1 MARTLPTTDKRNRFD
16 KVNWLTEVQGMPA
29 ARLLE
34 ELVGAMS
41 EEEFE
46 GCFNWICQ
54 VHDMPRDQAEMEDLL
69 DER

>member
-1 MARTLPTTDKRNRFD
+1 MATTLPTTDKRTRFD
-16 KVNWLTEVQGMPA
+16 KVNWLTEHQGMPA

-46 GCFNWICQ
+46 GCFKWICQ
-54 VHDMPRDQAEMEDLL
+54 CHDLPRDEDEIKYN
-69 DER
+69 D

>member
-1 MARTLPTTDKRNRFD
+1 MAKSLPTTDKRNRYE

-54 VHDMPRDQAEMEDLL
+54 IHDMPRDQEEEADLQS
-69 DER
+69 

>member
-1 MARTLPTTDKRNRFD
+1 
-16 KVNWLTEVQGMPA
+16 MPA
-29 ARLLE
+29 PRVLE

-54 VHDMPRDQAEMEDLL
+54 VHDLPRNEEEVKDLA
-69 DER
+69 

>member
-1 MARTLPTTDKRNRFD
+1 MANTLPSNDQRNRFD
-16 KVNWLTEVQGMPA
+16 KVNWLTETCGMPA
-29 ARLLE
+29 PIVLE

-54 VHDMPRDQAEMEDLL
+54 CHDLPRNEEEVTDLA
-69 DER
+69 